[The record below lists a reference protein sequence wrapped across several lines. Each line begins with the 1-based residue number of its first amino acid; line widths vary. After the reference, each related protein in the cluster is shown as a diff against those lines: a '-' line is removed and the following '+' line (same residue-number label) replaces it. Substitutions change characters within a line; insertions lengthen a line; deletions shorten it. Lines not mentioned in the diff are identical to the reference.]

1 MTFESLII
9 WIIVGAIAGIVLD
22 TVMGGMRIGLVGAIL
37 IGVIGAIISGWAFQR
52 FLDIQILQ
60 GIFGTAIEALIG
72 AVLLLLIFG
81 VIRRF

>member
-1 MTFESLII
+1 MNFESLII

-37 IGVIGAIISGWAFQR
+37 IGVLGAIISGWAFQR
-52 FLDIQILQ
+52 FGVQILS
-60 GIFGTAIEALIG
+60 GIVGTAIEALIG
-72 AVLLLLIFG
+72 AVVLLLILG

>member
-1 MTFESLII
+1 MNFESLII

-37 IGVIGAIISGWAFQR
+37 IGVLGAIISGWAFQS
-52 FLDIQILQ
+52 FGVQILS
-60 GIFGTAIEALIG
+60 GIVGTAIEASIG
-72 AVLLLLIFG
+72 AVVLLLIFG

>member
-1 MTFESLII
+1 MNFESLII

-37 IGVIGAIISGWAFQR
+37 IGVLGAIISGWAFQS
-52 FLDIQILQ
+52 FGIQILS
-60 GIFGTAIEALIG
+60 GIIGTAIEALVG
-72 AVLLLLIFG
+72 AVVLLLIFG

>member
-1 MTFESLII
+1 MNFESLII

-37 IGVIGAIISGWAFQR
+37 IGVLGAIISGWAFQS
-52 FLDIQILQ
+52 FGVQILS
-60 GIFGTAIEALIG
+60 GIIGTAIEALIG
-72 AVLLLLIFG
+72 AVILLLIFG

>member
-1 MTFESLII
+1 MNFESLII

-37 IGVIGAIISGWAFQR
+37 IGVMGAIISGWAFQS
-52 FLDIQILQ
+52 FGVQILS
-60 GIFGTAIEALIG
+60 GIIGTAIEALIG
-72 AVLLLLIFG
+72 AVILLLIFG

>member
-1 MTFESLII
+1 MNFESLII

-37 IGVIGAIISGWAFQR
+37 IGVLGAIISGWAFQS
-52 FLDIQILQ
+52 FGVQILS
-60 GIFGTAIEALIG
+60 GIIGTAIEALVG
-72 AVLLLLIFG
+72 AVVLLLIFG

>member
-1 MTFESLII
+1 MNFESLII

-37 IGVIGAIISGWAFQR
+37 IGVLGAIISGWAFQS
-52 FLDIQILQ
+52 FGVQILS
-60 GIFGTAIEALIG
+60 GIIGTAIEALVG
-72 AVLLLLIFG
+72 AVILLLIFG

>member
-9 WIIVGAIAGIVLD
+9 WIIVGALAGIVLD

-37 IGVIGAIISGWAFQR
+37 IGVLGAIISGWVFQR

-60 GIFGTAIEALIG
+60 GIIGTAIEALIG
-72 AVLLLLIFG
+72 AVLLLLIFR
-81 VIRRF
+81 VISRF